1 MKLRLLSLLCGVFAA
16 AAITV
21 TAHAADTH
29 SYSIKSGT
37 YDSPQLVWLTADPNT
52 ELYYTTDGS
61 LPSDEATPS
70 VSGVPVVV
78 TESTRIRCA
87 AYRDGEL
94 VENSAL
100 TVKIRTAA
108 PCASIEGGCY
118 EDEVRVKLTCSD
130 EDAVIFFT
138 TDGSNPTKASRRYT
152 GTLVIKRD
160 VTLKFASYKKG
171 CSMSRVVT
179 EEYNIGA
186 VYEEKQRQ
194 ELFELVNEL
203 RAEYGIAPLEEMP
216 ELSAVAQ
223 QRAEECAVY
232 YSHYRTDGTKWDYLL
247 GLAGL
252 RRNVRAENLAYYYPT
267 AKQALNGWLSDP
279 WHTANLL
286 NADARYIGIGYYE
299 ENGTVYWSQLFIG
312 EE

>member
-1 MKLRLLSLLCGVFAA
+1 MKLKLTALLCGFFAA

-37 YDSPQLVWLTADPNT
+37 YDSPQFVMIDTD
-52 ELYYTTDGS
+52 EDIDIFYTTDGS
-61 LPSDEATPS
+61 LPSEAAAPL
-70 VSGVPVVV
+70 VGEVPIVV

-108 PCASIEGGCY
+108 PYASVDGGCY
-118 EDEVRVKLTCSD
+118 EDEVRVKLTCPD
-130 EDAVIFFT
+130 KDAVIYYT
-138 TDGSNPTKASRRYT
+138 LDGSTPTKASKICS
-152 GTLVIKRD
+152 GTMVIKRD
-160 VTLKFASYKKG
+160 VTLKFAAYSKG
-171 CSMSRVVT
+171 CSMSRTVT
-179 EEYNIGA
+179 EEYIIGA
-186 VYEEKQRQ
+186 VYEEEQRQ

-203 RAEYGIAPLEEMP
+203 RTQRGIAPLEELP
-216 ELSAVAQ
+216 ELSVIAQ
-223 QRAEECAVY
+223 QRAKECASY
-232 YSHYRTDGTKWDYLL
+232 YSHYRADGTKWDYLL

-252 RRNVRAENLAYYYPT
+252 RRNVRAENLAYWYPT
-267 AKQALNGWLSDP
+267 AQQALNGWLSDP
-279 WHTANLL
+279 WHAANLL

-299 ENGTVYWSQLFIG
+299 AGGTVYWSQLFIG